1 MKLSNLTPLI
11 LTFLASCAGVGM
23 VYSSDPHE
31 KLQNAR
37 VLYQQQNR
45 PLAANRLIVEVIT
58 TCEESKDRVCLAD
71 AWVAYGLLLQSESAE
86 RWENEHGKMQFPAN
100 RYKTSAE
107 YLEKAA
113 IVFNEQKLFDK
124 ATNAYFNQGL
134 SFELDREKTEACASY
149 SKSLDAYKKNIE
161 QNPSV
166 KPFVPSGYTNY
177 EDFLA
182 AQRKRVGCQ

>member
-23 VYSSDPHE
+23 VYSNDPHE

-71 AWVAYGLLLQSESAE
+71 AWVAYGVLLNSVSVE
-86 RWENEHGKMQFPAN
+86 RWEN
-100 RYKTSAE
+100 
-107 YLEKAA
+107 
-113 IVFNEQKLFDK
+113 
-124 ATNAYFNQGL
+124 
-134 SFELDREKTEACASY
+134 
-149 SKSLDAYKKNIE
+149 
-161 QNPSV
+161 
-166 KPFVPSGYTNY
+166 
-177 EDFLA
+177 
-182 AQRKRVGCQ
+182 